1 MEHGTPWLTSSLIYL
16 GAAVLAVPLARLLGL
31 GAIIGY
37 LAAGI
42 AIGPWGLKLVTD
54 AQAMLH
60 FAEFGVVLMLFLV
73 GLELEPRR
81 LWAMRRPIFGW
92 GSVQLGGSAA
102 LITGAAVAFGVDWHI
117 ALVAAL
123 GLALSSTAIGLAVLN
138 ERNLMG
144 TSAGQSVLAVALL
157 QDIAA
162 IPILAIVPLL
172 AVGGA
177 AAGGGGWIEGAKAF
191 GVILAIVFG
200 GRLLLRPALRWIARS
215 DTPEIFTAAA
225 LLLVVAT
232 AALMQSVGLSMA
244 LGAFLAGVLLAESEY
259 RTELETDL
267 EPFKGLLLGLFFIA
281 VGMSIDFAV
290 VLAQPGLVAAVVAG
304 FLLLKALV
312 LWAMARTMPV
322 PPAERA
328 VFLILLAQGGEF
340 GFVVFQA
347 ALGARVIDAATSSL
361 LVAAGA
367 LSMLLTPLLLV
378 GADRWWARRHA
389 GAKPTMDEISAPQDA
404 PVIIAGFGRYGQIVG
419 RLLSANGLAATVL
432 DHSVEQIES
441 VRRFGWQAFYG
452 DATRLD
458 LLRVAG
464 AERARVFVLAIDD
477 IEQSVEVAHLVREH
491 FPRLTVVARARNV
504 SHYARLRQAGV
515 ALIERE
521 TLDSALMSARS
532 VLEAMGFERHTAR
545 QQAQRFRR
553 LNVEALEQL
562 LPHMGDEQR
571 LISASKQG
579 RQQLEELWARERSE
593 QHARRARQGWSSVRA
608 EVAAAPEEGQ
618 QPHADGN
625 HDQHRDPDAGAG
637 VDQRQ

>member
-1 MEHGTPWLTSSLIYL
+1 MEHATPWLTSSLIYL

-31 GAIIGY
+31 GSIIGY

-42 AIGPWGLKLVTD
+42 AIGPWGLGFVTD
-54 AQAMLH
+54 AQDMLH

-92 GSVQLGGSAA
+92 GSVQLFGSAA
-102 LITGAAVAFGVDWHI
+102 LMAGAAVALGVDWRL

-123 GLALSSTAIGLAVLN
+123 GLALSSTAIGLSVLH
-138 ERNLMG
+138 ERNLMA

-162 IPILAIVPLL
+162 IPVLALVPLL

-177 AAGGGGWIEGAKAF
+177 AADGGGWLGAAKAL
-191 GVILAIVFG
+191 GVIAGIILG

-259 RTELETDL
+259 RRELETDL

-290 VLAQPGLVAAVVAG
+290 VLAQPGLVAALVAAFLVVKAMV
-304 FLLLKALV
+304 LL
-312 LWAMARTMPV
+312 AMARAMPV
-322 PPAERA
+322 PLAERA
-328 VFLILLAQGGEF
+328 VFVILLAQGGEF

-347 ALGARVIDAATSSL
+347 ALGAGVISAGTSSL
-361 LVAAGA
+361 LVASVA

-378 GADRWWARRHA
+378 ATDRWWAPRVAARHR
-389 GAKPTMDEISAPQDA
+389 GPAPQEINEPQEA

-419 RLLSANGLAATVL
+419 RLLAANGLAATVL
-432 DHSVEQIES
+432 DHDVEQIET
-441 VRRFGWQAFYG
+441 VRRFGWKAFYG

-464 AERARVFVLAIDD
+464 AAHARVFVLAIDD
-477 IEQSVEVAHLVREH
+477 VAQSVAVAQMVREH
-491 FPRLTVVARARNV
+491 FPALQIVARARNV
-504 SHYARLRQAGV
+504 THHYQLRHLGV
-515 ALIERE
+515 TMIERE

-532 VLEAMGFERHTAR
+532 VLEAMGWERHTAR
-545 QQAQRFRR
+545 QQALRFRR
-553 LNVEALEQL
+553 HNIDQLEQMA
-562 LPHMGDEQR
+562 PHLGDESR
-571 LISASKQG
+571 LIAMAKQG
-579 RQQLEELWARERSE
+579 RQQLEELWARERAE
-593 QHARRARQGWSSVRA
+593 QGPDARSGWSGRLEVPLA
-608 EVAAAPEEGQ
+608 PEVADQADA
-618 QPHADGN
+618 HA
-625 HDQHRDPDAGAG
+625 QHRQDRDPDPG
-637 VDQRQ
+637 R

>member
-1 MEHGTPWLTSSLIYL
+1 LEHGTPWLTSSLIYL

-37 LAAGI
+37 LGAGI
-42 AIGPWGLKLVTD
+42 AIGPWGLGFVTD

-92 GSVQLGGSAA
+92 GSVQLLGSAA
-102 LITGAAVAFGVDWHI
+102 LIAGAAVALGVAWPL
-117 ALVAAL
+117 AVVAAL

-138 ERNLMG
+138 ERNLMA
-144 TSAGQSVLAVALL
+144 TAAGQSVLAVALL

-177 AAGGGGWIEGAKAF
+177 DAGGGWAEGLKAF
-191 GVILAIVFG
+191 GVIVAIVFG

-259 RTELETDL
+259 RTQLETDL

-290 VLAQPGLVAAVVAG
+290 VLAQPALVAAVVAG
-304 FLLLKALV
+304 FLLVKALV
-312 LWAMARTMPV
+312 LWGMARTMPV

-347 ALGARVIDAATSSL
+347 ALGARVIDAGTASL
-361 LVAAGA
+361 LVAAVA

-389 GAKPTMDEISAPQDA
+389 AATPALEEMSVPQHA

-419 RLLSANGLAATVL
+419 RLLAANGLAATVL
-432 DHSVEQIES
+432 DHSVEQIET

-477 IEQSVEVAHLVREH
+477 EDRSVEVAQLVRAH
-491 FPRLTVVARARNV
+491 FPHLSVVARARNV

-515 ALIERE
+515 TLIERE
-521 TLDSALMSARS
+521 TLDSALLSARS
-532 VLEAMGFERHTAR
+532 VLEAMGWGRHTAR
-545 QQAQRFRR
+545 QQAMRFRHH
-553 LNVEALEQL
+553 NVELLEAM

-571 LISASKQG
+571 LISVAQQG
-579 RQQLEELWARERSE
+579 RRQLEELWAKERAGWASARSE
-593 QHARRARQGWSSVRA
+593 
-608 EVAAAPEEGQ
+608 VAPAPEVGR
-618 QPHADGN
+618 QPDADG
-625 HDQHRDPDAGAG
+625 QHHQQRDPDPA
-637 VDQRQ
+637 D